1 MTGRS
6 GRSALSRSFRHPFD
20 PVGDGTSLRNSR
32 HHPFPVPGTQSVFDT
47 PPCLIARDQRNGAR
61 AATMMMTGLD
71 LHQIATMET
80 GTAAS
85 ARTTGRGGTPFFGA
99 FPSEDGYLSWEAR
112 RRRQAYAYAMC
123 ALCILPFFAP
133 LVYRGTFDAALSWYT
148 RGETGSLTRRQRRN
162 VLVTG
167 IVFSGVWLVVL
178 AVFVTVVVN
187 RKAGGV
193 HS

>member
-1 MTGRS
+1 
-6 GRSALSRSFRHPFD
+6 
-20 PVGDGTSLRNSR
+20 
-32 HHPFPVPGTQSVFDT
+32 
-47 PPCLIARDQRNGAR
+47 
-61 AATMMMTGLD
+61 MMTGVD

-80 GTAAS
+80 GTGTAATS
-85 ARTTGRGGTPFFGA
+85 AARTTRAGRGAGGGTPFFGA

-123 ALCILPFFAP
+123 ALCVLPFFAP
-133 LVYRGTFDAALSWYT
+133 LVYKGTFDAALSWYT

-178 AVFVTVVVN
+178 TVIVMVVVN
-187 RKAGGV
+187 RRVGGV
-193 HS
+193 SS